1 MHIFTFRGMT
11 LALDPNSGSLFA
23 VDPLGGEILARM
35 GHENREDIY
44 NDMLQSHDAVSL
56 DEAFAE
62 VESLASQGLVFAPL
76 PAEPPRE
83 DSEPEVKAMCLH
95 VAHDCNLRC
104 RYCFAGTGDFG
115 GGRSL
120 MDIPTGRAAIDFLIS
135 SSGRRRNL
143 ELDFFGGEP
152 LLNFPLVR
160 DLVAYGEEQAK
171 RHGKNLRFTL
181 TTNGTLISDEV
192 RQFLND
198 KKMALVLSI
207 DGRPEVNDHMRPFP
221 GGRGS
226 YAPVAAALLN
236 MVASRGHRNY
246 YVRGTYTA
254 HSLDFSADVRHLYSL
269 GFREISLEPVVG
281 GQGTDYGITEEHL
294 PALRAE
300 YDRLAEFYLECLEKG
315 DPFHFFH
322 FNMSTYGGPCLAKRV
337 TGCGAGYD
345 YVAVTPEGDLYPC
358 HQFVGQEEF
367 RLGNVQRGLTRPDI
381 SDKFSRANLY
391 SKAECLGCWARFYC
405 SGGCH
410 ASAHFVNG
418 SFLIPD
424 HISCE
429 LQKKRIECALGIAA
443 VSTGENID
451 H

>member
-1 MHIFTFRGMT
+1 MHIFNFRGLT

-23 VDPLGGEILARM
+23 VDPLAGEILARM
-35 GHENREDIY
+35 GHEARDDIY
-44 NDMLQSHDAVSL
+44 NDMLQVHDAVSL
-56 DEAFAE
+56 DEVLAE
-62 VESLASQGLVFAPL
+62 VESLACQGLVFAPL
-76 PAEPPRE
+76 PAEPPRD
-83 DSEPEVKAMCLH
+83 DSGPEVKAMCLH

-104 RYCFAGTGDFG
+104 LYCFAGTGDFG
-115 GGRSL
+115 GGRRL
-120 MDIPTGRAAIDFLIS
+120 MDIPTGRAAIDFLIR

-160 DLVAYGEEQAK
+160 DLVTYGEEQAG
-171 RHGKNLRFTL
+171 RHSKNLRFTL

-207 DGRPEVNDHMRPFP
+207 DGRPAVNDRMRPFP
-221 GGRGS
+221 GGIGS
-226 YAPVAAALLN
+226 YAPVADALLG
-236 MVASRGHRNY
+236 MVESRARRNY

-254 HSLDFSADVRHLYSL
+254 HNLDFAADVRHLYSL

-281 GQGTDYGITEEHL
+281 GQGADYAITQEHL
-294 PALRAE
+294 PALLAE
-300 YDRLAEFYLECLEKG
+300 YDKLVDFYLECQAQG

-322 FNMSTYGGPCLAKRV
+322 FNISTYGGPCLAKRV

-345 YVAVTPEGDLYPC
+345 YVAVTPDGDLYPC

-367 RLGNVQRGLTRPDI
+367 RLGNVQRGLTRPDV
-381 SDKFSRANLY
+381 SDKFLRANLY
-391 SKAECLGCWARFYC
+391 SKPECLDCWARFYC

-418 SFLIPD
+418 SFFMPD
-424 HISCE
+424 RISCE

-443 VSTGENID
+443 ASEN